1 MTETDVEPEADVA
14 SDAGARRNPPLAVPL
29 LAAVILAIASAFLGG
44 AVVSWWDDNPR
55 PGAVDIG
62 FYDDMTVH
70 HQQAIQMARIYQQ
83 HGDDA
88 DMISRANEIDFDQAG
103 DIRVMQNALVEWGE
117 SGSPDIAMEWMG
129 ESTSPDEMPGLA
141 TPEEIAALEQARGVE
156 LDDQFTRLMI
166 NHHAGGVHMAEF
178 AAESA
183 KLGDVRDFAEQMAL
197 NQQREIEE
205 LNNARIARGLEPV
218 EPQR

>member
-1 MTETDVEPEADVA
+1 
-14 SDAGARRNPPLAVPL
+14 
-29 LAAVILAIASAFLGG
+29 
-44 AVVSWWDDNPR
+44 
-55 PGAVDIG
+55 
-62 FYDDMTVH
+62 
-70 HQQAIQMARIYQQ
+70 
-83 HGDDA
+83 
-88 DMISRANEIDFDQAG
+88 
-103 DIRVMQNALVEWGE
+103 
-117 SGSPDIAMEWMG
+117 MEWMG

-183 KLGDVRDFAEQMAL
+183 KLGEVRDFAEQMAA

-205 LNNARIARGLEPV
+205 LNNARIARRTRARRASALTATPRRVNARRAARNSSTASMSAGSRDVGPARV
-218 EPQR
+218 VPAPQRRFRIAPAHGVGSCEPRERSRTGP

>member
-1 MTETDVEPEADVA
+1 MTETDVEPAAEAADE
-14 SDAGARRNPPLAVPL
+14 SGARRNPPLAVPL
-29 LAAVILAIASAFLGG
+29 LAAVVLAIASAFLGG

-55 PGAVDIG
+55 PGDVDVG

-83 HGDDA
+83 HGEDE

-103 DIRVMQNALVEWGE
+103 DIRVMQNALAEWDE
-117 SGSPDIAMEWMG
+117 TGSPDVAMEWMG
-129 ESTSPDEMPGLA
+129 EPIPPDEMPGFA
-141 TPEEIAALEQARGVE
+141 TPEEIAALEQARGLE

-166 NHHAGGVHMAEF
+166 NHHAGGIHMAEL
-178 AAESA
+178 AAERA
-183 KLGDVRDFAEQMAL
+183 KLGDVRDFAEQMAS

-218 EPQR
+218 EPQL